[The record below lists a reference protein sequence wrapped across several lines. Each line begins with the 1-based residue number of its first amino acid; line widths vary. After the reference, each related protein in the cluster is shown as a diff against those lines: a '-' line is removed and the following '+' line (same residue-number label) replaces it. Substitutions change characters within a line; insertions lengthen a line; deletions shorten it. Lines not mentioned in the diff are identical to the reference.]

1 MNLLG
6 SNMLAAITDNLANL
20 FVGKAYNATILGH
33 YTMANKIPYL
43 TSGTVSY
50 SIKRVSYSIMST
62 FQNDNEQLAIYSQR
76 VVGTAFWILAPIMIL
91 MFVLAEP
98 FIVWLFPE
106 EWAPAA
112 VYLRF
117 FCVIGF
123 VYCFSDINQDILLVK
138 GRTDLLLRLDII
150 RRTILVILLVIGVQF
165 SIETLLWLLVAYN
178 ILNGLVV
185 SWLAGR
191 LIGCGLG
198 RQFRIVAG
206 TPLYYLTN
214 FRKKR

>member
-20 FVGKAYNATILGH
+20 FVGKAYNSTILGH

-43 TSGTVSY
+43 TSGTISY
-50 SIKRVSYSIMST
+50 GIKRVSYSMMST
-62 FQNDNEQLAIYSQR
+62 FQDDDKHLASYSQR

-91 MFVLAEP
+91 MFLLSEE
-98 FIVWLFPE
+98 FIGWLFPE

-112 VYLRF
+112 VYLRY
-117 FCVIGF
+117 FCIIGL

-138 GRTDLLLRLDII
+138 GRTDILFRLDIV
-150 RRTILVILLVIGVQF
+150 RRTILVIILFIGIQYDVEFLL
-165 SIETLLWLLVAYN
+165 TLLTAYN

-185 SWLAGR
+185 SYIAGR
-191 LIGCGLG
+191 LIHCNLW
-198 RQFRIVAG
+198 QQACYVAS
-206 TPLYYLTN
+206 TPIYYI
-214 FRKKR
+214 KKLNL